1 MESEFID
8 YEDQGVAL
16 EGYFVTPDK
25 EKKRPLILVSHDWT
39 GRRQYAI
46 NKANEMAALGYAAFA
61 VDMYGKGVF
70 GKDGDAD
77 FNSQLMAPFAGDRA
91 LLRARIG
98 SALSAAKSLSGV
110 DPKRVGAIGYCFGG
124 MCVLELARGGSD
136 VRGVISVH
144 GIFSPGAVPNESVS
158 SKILCLHGTMIR
170 WCHRTGTTLRRDE
183 RVEQTGRCMSTEERH
198 TPSLILMRTIQISAR
213 YTQSEPTTGRIDL
226 WLISS
231 RKYLMVERYF
241 SSVG

>member
-8 YEDQGVAL
+8 YEDQGVEL

-25 EKKRPLILVSHDWT
+25 EKERPLILVSYDWT

-110 DPKRVGAIGYCFGG
+110 DPKRIGAIGYCFGG
-124 MCVLELARGGSD
+124 MCVLELARGLAARPEVDESD
-136 VRGVISVH
+136 PHS
-144 GIFSPGAVPNESVS
+144 
-158 SKILCLHGTMIR
+158 
-170 WCHRTGTTLRRDE
+170 
-183 RVEQTGRCMSTEERH
+183 
-198 TPSLILMRTIQISAR
+198 
-213 YTQSEPTTGRIDL
+213 
-226 WLISS
+226 
-231 RKYLMVERYF
+231 
-241 SSVG
+241 